1 MSITPR
7 ARAPATLWGRSR
19 VEHTATV
26 RGAFLLSLIHIWAAR
41 PPEGGRT
48 SQNCRAAPFPWPC
61 PGKRGGFSRAAAPGA
76 YSCLL
81 YTSCLFGEKTENT
94 LTPGTHGSTF
104 GGSPAVCAGALSILG
119 RIDEALLAQVRAKS
133 EYLFSAFEGRPGVE
147 QVSGLGLMIGIRTAK
162 PAAEVVAKCM
172 EQGVLVLTAHGKVR
186 LLPALNI
193 PMELVK
199 KAAEVIIA
207 ACA

>member
-1 MSITPR
+1 MPLEPNFVDCMAELAKEKDI
-7 ARAPATLWGRSR
+7 
-19 VEHTATV
+19 
-26 RGAFLLSLIHIWAAR
+26 LLVCD
-41 PPEGGRT
+41 EVQTGNGRT
-48 SQNCRAAPFPWPC
+48 GSLYAWMQYGFMPDIMTTAK
-61 PGKRGGFSRAAAPGA
+61 GLGGGLPIGA
-76 YSCLL
+76 
-81 YTSCLFGEKTENT
+81 CLFGEKTENV

-133 EYLFSAFEGRPGVE
+133 EYLFSAFEGRPGIE
-147 QVSGLGLMIGIRTAK
+147 QVSGLGLMIGLKTAK

>member
-1 MSITPR
+1 
-7 ARAPATLWGRSR
+7 
-19 VEHTATV
+19 
-26 RGAFLLSLIHIWAAR
+26 
-41 PPEGGRT
+41 
-48 SQNCRAAPFPWPC
+48 
-61 PGKRGGFSRAAAPGA
+61 
-76 YSCLL
+76 
-81 YTSCLFGEKTENT
+81 
-94 LTPGTHGSTF
+94 
-104 GGSPAVCAGALSILG
+104 
-119 RIDEALLAQVRAKS
+119 
-133 EYLFSAFEGRPGVE
+133 
-147 QVSGLGLMIGIRTAK
+147 MIGLKTAK